1 MVIFHSYVSLPEGI
15 RIHRSQSTEIVHRLG
30 SLDWDMKSS
39 EWETLGEHVFRH
51 TNWSHWFCRSHTYA
65 CYIHIYI
72 IMNNMYIYMC
82 TNMCKYTH
90 IYIYI
95 CIYNCIYIIYRDM
108 IYGIEEKTQ
117 LPIMMVVSWYGCM
130 THCFVIGH
138 LMQTMNINECYMSY
152 PITGGLWQF

>member
-1 MVIFHSYVSLPEGI
+1 MLAYQRVSESIDHNPQRLFIGWDLSIEIWRAANGRHWENMLFVI
-15 RIHRSQSTEIVHRLG
+15 RIDPTGFVDPIH
-30 SLDWDMKSS
+30 M
-39 EWETLGEHVFRH
+39 HV
-51 TNWSHWFCRSHTYA
+51 
-65 CYIHIYI
+65 I
-72 IMNNMYIYMC
+72 YIYMNNIC
-82 TNMCKYTH
+82 ILYIYVYRYVQIYT
-90 IYIYI
+90 YIYI